1 MSCSG
6 PITAEVAESKPLYE
20 RVLELGIAADQQ
32 GIDYLWT
39 QEHHMINMLQSP
51 SALIAAVQLAQH
63 VKAKVGT
70 AVIVLPYRNAIQAAG
85 EVAQADN
92 ATSGRLQLGVARGAY
107 GYEFDKFGIPFDT
120 SRDQF
125 IETLDAMRLLLSN
138 EDSESSFH
146 GKFVNFDDV
155 YIWPRPIQ
163 KPHPPIW
170 LGAQAPAAIEDAA
183 RRGYNV
189 MTALFLWDD
198 DHVANVA
205 AAFKRGQEQS
215 DRKDT
220 KFCASRYAYL
230 AENEADAEARIDEL
244 LDHWR
249 IHQQLHDF
257 SHTANPRGIIRPR
270 VQENEPT
277 RERIRETLLIGTEA
291 HLVEKIERYR
301 DMGVDVL
308 NLGINYGAPHERVLN
323 SLNGLGEIIAK
334 YRTPSPVGPL
344 A

>member
-1 MSCSG
+1 
-6 PITAEVAESKPLYE
+6 
-20 RVLELGIAADQQ
+20 
-32 GIDYLWT
+32 
-39 QEHHMINMLQSP
+39 
-51 SALIAAVQLAQH
+51 
-63 VKAKVGT
+63 
-70 AVIVLPYRNAIQAAG
+70 
-85 EVAQADN
+85 
-92 ATSGRLQLGVARGAY
+92 
-107 GYEFDKFGIPFDT
+107 
-120 SRDQF
+120 
-125 IETLDAMRLLLSN
+125 
-138 EDSESSFH
+138 
-146 GKFVNFDDV
+146 
-155 YIWPRPIQ
+155 
-163 KPHPPIW
+163 
-170 LGAQAPAAIEDAA
+170 
-183 RRGYNV
+183 